1 MSELDFIVYGIILTI
16 ALIGT
21 TEFVIG
27 LILLREVR
35 NMWKIIFEIKD
46 RAKMTVTGKEQIT
59 LKQALGY
66 YVSFG
71 MYSENSIYQQYPKS
85 KNAAV
90 TLDDK
95 LLELWDE
102 DITGTTR
109 EEAQGML
116 SRIREHVSKAY
127 KDSIQKMEVGNDV

>member
-1 MSELDFIVYGIILTI
+1 M
-16 ALIGT
+16 A
-21 TEFVIG
+21 
-27 LILLREVR
+27 LREVR

-46 RAKMTVTGKEQIT
+46 RAKMTVTEKEQIT

-127 KDSIQKMEVGNDV
+127 KDSRQKMEVGNDV

>member
-1 MSELDFIVYGIILTI
+1 
-16 ALIGT
+16 
-21 TEFVIG
+21 
-27 LILLREVR
+27 
-35 NMWKIIFEIKD
+35 MWKLIFEIKG

-59 LKQALGY
+59 FKQALGY

-127 KDSIQKMEVGNDV
+127 KDSRQKMEVGNDV